1 MAVPMDG
8 FHMTNRRLSGLGL
21 ADRKG
26 APETFEAQ
34 RFVSRLEELAAA
46 RGPVS
51 WPDFNRALDD
61 PVEDALVVN
70 PDVKLVFVEGNYL
83 VLDRSPWNQVP
94 RCLRQLWYVHADLGQ
109 LRVRLLRRQIVGG
122 RLPRD
127 AEGHVNRVDMINAQ
141 TIERCRHRAGYVF
154 ELLPTDPLLH
164 NVPDPA
170 TGETLSLKDA
180 GDAGR

>member
-1 MAVPMDG
+1 MDG
-8 FHMTNRRLSGLGL
+8 FHMTNQRLSGLGL

-34 RFVSRLEELAAA
+34 RFVHKLEELAAA

-51 WPDFNRALDD
+51 WPDFNRVMDD
-61 PVEDALVVN
+61 PVEDAIVVSS
-70 PDVKLVFVEGNYL
+70 DVKLVFLEGNYL
-83 VLDRSPWNQVP
+83 VLDWSPWNQVP
-94 RCLRQLWYVHADLGQ
+94 RCLAQLWYMGADLGQ
-109 LRVRLLRRQIVGG
+109 LRARLVRRQILGG
-122 RLPRD
+122 RLRRD

-141 TIERCRHRAGYVF
+141 TIERCRRRAGYVF

-170 TGETLSLKDA
+170 TGEIFSLDDA
-180 GDAGR
+180 GDGGW